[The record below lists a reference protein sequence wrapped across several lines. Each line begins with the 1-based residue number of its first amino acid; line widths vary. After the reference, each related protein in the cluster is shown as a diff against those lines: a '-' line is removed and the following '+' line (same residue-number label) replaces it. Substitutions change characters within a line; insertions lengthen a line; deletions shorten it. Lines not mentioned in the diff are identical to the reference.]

1 MAVYTEEE
9 FKEEIVIV
17 AEQDVE
23 IKVIPRKRVVK
34 KLAKGMELRGTVRQ
48 VTNFGAFVD
57 IGVGTD
63 GLVHISELAP
73 FRVSKV
79 EDAIKEGEQVTVW
92 IKELDKEAN
101 RISLTMIRPG
111 SKTIRDLHVNDVITG
126 TVTRIVPYGA
136 FVSIGIGSLE
146 ALLHIREMSEGF
158 VKKPEDVVTLGETLE
173 VKVLK
178 IEPWRNR
185 VDLTLKGLRPEPE
198 SAVAVSEPERKS
210 ERGPRS
216 SRKKEKA
223 ASNAEETWKEES
235 LPTPF
240 EFAMEK
246 AQRTLRLK
254 ERKRRK
260 KRWDDYMDDDED
272 DIVSRT
278 LRQHKKK

>member
-1 MAVYTEEE
+1 MAAEE
-9 FKEEIVIV
+9 FKEEIAIV

-34 KLAKGMELRGTVRQ
+34 KLAKGMELPGTVRQ

-73 FRVSKV
+73 YRVNKV
-79 EDAIKEGEQVTVW
+79 EDIIKEGDHVTVW
-92 IKELDKEAN
+92 IKELDKAAN

-111 SKTIRDLHVNDVITG
+111 SKTIRDLHVDDVITG

-136 FVSIGIGSLE
+136 FVSIGIGNLE
-146 ALLHIREMSEGF
+146 ALLHIREMSEGY
-158 VKKPEDVVTLGETLE
+158 VKKPEDVVSVGEEIE
-173 VKVLK
+173 VKILK
-178 IEPWRNR
+178 VEPWRNR
-185 VDLTLKGLRPEPE
+185 VDLTLKGLHPEPG
-198 SAVAVSEPERKS
+198 SAVTAKQSEPTSASRPNNRSNRKAS
-210 ERGPRS
+210 
-216 SRKKEKA
+216 KA
-223 ASNAEETWKEES
+223 AQETEDTWQQDS
-235 LPTPF
+235 MPTPF

-272 DIVSRT
+272 DIVTRT